1 MTNEAGRKMWAIAVA
16 ILMWNLAGSTGLG
29 WNLGL
34 ALGGNLGLASTAHA
48 APQVDPT
55 TNFRMWGTLS
65 FNRQIG
71 PDDEIMQVAAGNNH
85 TVALLTDGS
94 VACWGWNDYGQCNV
108 PSGIGTPENP
118 VASVAAGGFHT
129 VALL

>member
-1 MTNEAGRKMWAIAVA
+1 MTNEAGRKMWVIAVA

-29 WNLGL
+29 RNLSF
-34 ALGGNLGLASTAHA
+34 ALGGNLGLASTAQA

-55 TNFRMWGTLS
+55 GSNFAIWGSPS

-71 PDDEIMQVAAGNNH
+71 PDDEIVEVAAGYYH

-94 VACWGWNDYGQCNV
+94 VACWGRNNSGQCTV
-108 PSGIGTPENP
+108 PSDIGTPENP
-118 VASVAAGGFHT
+118 VASVAAGEYLFE
-129 VALL
+129 

>member
-16 ILMWNLAGSTGLG
+16 ILMWNLAGSTVLG

-71 PDDEIMQVAAGNNH
+71 PDDEIMQVAAGNHH

-94 VACWGWNDYGQCNV
+94 VACWGRNNSGQCTV
-108 PSGIGTPENP
+108 PSGIGTLENP
-118 VASVAAGGFHT
+118 VASIAAGEYLFE
-129 VALL
+129 